1 MTSLD
6 DSVISKQNMML
17 LDNVTN
23 YDKMAIDYF
32 HTPWHEMKDLPLSWS
47 LLCKMKKH
55 KLLRLPSCSV
65 EDDVDYYIY
74 LQRLHHCLW
83 RRWAIEN
90 FRLNS
95 IKLDPLDIN
104 WNKETDITVLYGPD
118 LSISKNNFNNNN
130 NKTNDNVTLSSL
142 PFDISKGKDTITDTE
157 SLHSDDSLIYSSSAD
172 SSSSLLFDIYK
183 YSTNSTASK
192 QIPVKKS
199 LRFSEIVKKRDITKY
214 GEFKE
219 SYIQINDIIYFN
231 HRLRK
236 QKRSRFLDVSSFDPS
251 YNVGINSGVIEMGDG
266 NNLNIRND
274 FNDFMFGVM

>member
-6 DSVISKQNMML
+6 DSVITKQNIML

-23 YDKMAIDYF
+23 YDKIAIDYF
-32 HTPWHEMKDLPLSWS
+32 HTPWQKIKDLQLSWL

-90 FRLNS
+90 SRLNG
-95 IKLDPLDIN
+95 IELDPLGIN

-118 LSISKNNFNNNN
+118 LSISNNN
-130 NKTNDNVTLSSL
+130 NKNNKISGNITLSSL
-142 PFDISKGKDTITDTE
+142 PFNTDKGKDTIPDTE
-157 SLHSDDSLIYSSSAD
+157 FFRSDDFLIYSSSVD
-172 SSSSLLFDIYK
+172 SSSSLLFDTSK
-183 YSTNSTASK
+183 YPTTSTAPK
-192 QIPVKKS
+192 QIPVTKS
-199 LRFSEIVKKRDITKY
+199 LRFSEIVKKRDITMY

-219 SYIQINDIIYFN
+219 SHIQINDLIYFN
-231 HRLRK
+231 KRLK
-236 QKRSRFLDVSSFDPS
+236 KDKRSYYVGVSPCYPS
-251 YNVGINSGVIEMGDG
+251 YTADIYPSIIEMDDG
-266 NNLNIRND
+266 NTLNKGNY